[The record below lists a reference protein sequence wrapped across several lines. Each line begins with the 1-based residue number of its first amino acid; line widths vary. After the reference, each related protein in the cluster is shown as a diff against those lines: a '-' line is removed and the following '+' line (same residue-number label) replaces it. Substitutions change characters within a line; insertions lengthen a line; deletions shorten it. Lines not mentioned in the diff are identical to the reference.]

1 MAARD
6 EHKAPLDSLP
16 VSRLFADRVWPAAT
30 APVWP
35 TASPD
40 REHDAHSPSDRRRG
54 SLPGPRLRD
63 IVPPSGDP
71 PLTVLFCGINPGK
84 TSEVDGLYFS
94 PPGNRFWP
102 VLYHAGFTPHQFSP
116 QEQFELPRLG
126 YGIASLVPRPTTRAT
141 DLSSAELQA
150 GLPRLTDTV
159 QRYRPHWIGFLG
171 VTSFRVAFHAPR
183 AEFGPQPFGIG
194 DSRLWVLP
202 NPSGLNRGWS
212 LDRLI
217 AEYRRLYEA
226 GQRRAARGERVAPA
240 PSPSGHPASTARS
253 RTLRLGRRRRS
264 PGIDKPQLQ

>member
-6 EHKAPLDSLP
+6 EHEALLDSLP
-16 VSRLFADRVWPAAT
+16 VSRLVAYRVWPAAT
-30 APVWP
+30 ASVWP
-35 TASPD
+35 TPSPD

-54 SLPGPRLRD
+54 FLLGRCLRD
-63 IVPPSGDP
+63 IVPRAGDP

-84 TSEVDGLYFS
+84 TSEVDELYFS

-116 QEQFELPRLG
+116 QEQFELPCLG
-126 YGIASLVPRPTTRAT
+126 YGITSLVPRPTARAT
-141 DLSSAELQA
+141 DLSDAELRA

-159 QRYRPHWIGFLG
+159 QRYCPQWIGFLG

-226 GQRRAARGERVAPA
+226 VAPSNA
-240 PSPSGHPASTARS
+240 SG
-253 RTLRLGRRRRS
+253 RTS
-264 PGIDKPQLQ
+264 EQ